1 MDTEYIEEHE
11 NLAEDLDDNT
21 LNEIGSEIVAGF
33 EEDEDTVAEWRE
45 NNDEWI
51 KLAAQVKEKKSYPWP
66 NAANIKFPLLT
77 TAAMQFNSRA
87 YPALVPEK
95 DPIKARPVGYDEDGN
110 KQEIAK
116 RVGKHM
122 SYQILEQMDD
132 WEEDMD
138 RLCLILPIIGTV
150 FKKTYY
156 DPLTMKNISE
166 LVLPDDLTV
175 NYYAQSLGRAY
186 RKTHK
191 IYQTKNDLL
200 ENINSGLYVDCDVE
214 NLTPSDHKNG
224 TQDQI
229 QGLKEPAKHDNASPY
244 LVLECHTFYDLDDDG
259 YEEPYIIFVEYAS
272 KKVLRISRRY
282 DELNDVTI
290 NSKGNIVK
298 IEPTE
303 YFTKFSFVPN
313 PDGGFY
319 DLGFGNLLAPINE
332 VINTTTNQLLDAGT
346 LSNLQSG
353 FIGKGIKL
361 KTGNQRFEPGE
372 WKAVPTTGEDL
383 QKNIYPLPVREPSN
397 VLFQLLEMMIQAGQQ
412 LSATTNPMTGEN
424 PGQNQKATTTMAVIE
439 QGSKVFHS
447 IYKRLYRSLRK
458 EYKKLF
464 RLNGQYLSENEYFT
478 ILDTEE
484 ENIDTVF
491 REDYSES
498 NADVVPAAD
507 PTIATEQKKLAK
519 ASGLMEMLQ
528 LGTINPQEATKRIL
542 EAQEHHDIGTLMDVP
557 EQQPDAET
565 QLKMQEQQIE
575 QAKMQDESERKWAE
589 IELKKIEVM
598 AEAMKDMADAE
609 KNESEQTLK
618 AISEFYD
625 VLVKQDDLE
634 IKKLQTRLKEMEVGS
649 KLKQEM
655 NPRGD
660 TNGSD

>member
-1 MDTEYIEEHE
+1 MDLQYIETNE
-11 NLAEDLDDNT
+11 NLAEELDEQLLD
-21 LNEIGSEIVAGF
+21 EIGQEIVSGF
-33 EEDEDTVAEWRE
+33 DEDESTVQEWRD

-51 KLAAQVKEKKSYPWP
+51 KLASQVKEDKSFPWK

-87 YPALVPEK
+87 YPALVPDK
-95 DPIKARPVGYDEDGN
+95 KVVKARPIGSDSDGS
-110 KQEIAK
+110 KIESAK
-116 RVGKHM
+116 RVSNHM
-122 SYQILEQMDD
+122 SYQLLEEMDD

-138 RLCLILPIIGTV
+138 RLTLILPIIGTV

-156 DPLTMKNISE
+156 DPIEMKNVSE

-175 NYYAQSLGRAY
+175 NYYASSLETAY

-191 IYQTKNDLL
+191 LYQTKNSLM
-200 ENINSGLYVDCDVE
+200 ENINSGMYIDCDVDKLSYSE
-214 NLTPSDHKNG
+214 EHNG
-224 TQDQI
+224 TKDQI
-229 QGLKEPAKHDNASPY
+229 QGLKEPATNDSSTPY
-244 LVLECHTFYDLDDDG
+244 LILECHTFYDLDDDG
-259 YEEPYIIFVEYAS
+259 YEEPYVILVEYKS

-282 DELNDVTI
+282 DEINDVVVN
-290 NSKGNIVK
+290 NSGDIVK
-298 IEPTE
+298 ITPAE

-361 KTGNQRFEPGE
+361 KAGNQRFEPGE

-397 VLFQLLEMMIQAGQQ
+397 VLFQLLQMMVEAGQQ

-464 RLNGQYLSENEYFT
+464 ALNSKYLPAGTYFNV
-478 ILDTEE
+478 IDFEE
-484 ENIDTVF
+484 EDEFEQIKDG
-491 REDYSES
+491 DYSLNS
-498 NADVVPAAD
+498 VDVVPAAD
-507 PTIATEQKKLAK
+507 PTISTEQKKLAK
-519 ASGLMEMLQ
+519 ASGLMELLQ
-528 LGTINPQEATKRIL
+528 LGTINPQEATKQIL
-542 EAQEHHDIGTLMDVP
+542 EAQEQPNIEALMQMP
-557 EQQPDAET
+557 EQEPDAET
-565 QLKMQEQQIE
+565 QLKMQEQQLK
-575 QAKMQDESERKWAE
+575 QAEMQDESQRKWME
-589 IELKKIEVM
+589 LELKKMEVM

-618 AISEFYD
+618 AISEMYD

-634 IKKLQTRLKEMEVGS
+634 IKKLQTRLKEMEISGKMS
-649 KLKQEM
+649 E
-655 NPRGD
+655 GD
-660 TNGSD
+660 SNGD

>member
-1 MDTEYIEEHE
+1 
-11 NLAEDLDDNT
+11 
-21 LNEIGSEIVAGF
+21 
-33 EEDEDTVAEWRE
+33 
-45 NNDEWI
+45 
-51 KLAAQVKEKKSYPWP
+51 
-66 NAANIKFPLLT
+66 
-77 TAAMQFNSRA
+77 
-87 YPALVPEK
+87 
-95 DPIKARPVGYDEDGN
+95 
-110 KQEIAK
+110 
-116 RVGKHM
+116 
-122 SYQILEQMDD
+122 
-132 WEEDMD
+132 
-138 RLCLILPIIGTV
+138 
-150 FKKTYY
+150 
-156 DPLTMKNISE
+156 
-166 LVLPDDLTV
+166 
-175 NYYAQSLGRAY
+175 
-186 RKTHK
+186 
-191 IYQTKNDLL
+191 
-200 ENINSGLYVDCDVE
+200 
-214 NLTPSDHKNG
+214 
-224 TQDQI
+224 
-229 QGLKEPAKHDNASPY
+229 
-244 LVLECHTFYDLDDDG
+244 
-259 YEEPYIIFVEYAS
+259 
-272 KKVLRISRRY
+272 
-282 DELNDVTI
+282 
-290 NSKGNIVK
+290 
-298 IEPTE
+298 
-303 YFTKFSFVPN
+303 
-313 PDGGFY
+313 
-319 DLGFGNLLAPINE
+319 LGFGNLLAPINE

-361 KTGNQRFEPGE
+361 KAGNQRFEPGE

-542 EAQEHHDIGTLMDVP
+542 EAQEHHDIDALMDVP

-565 QLKMQEQQIE
+565 QLKMQEQQLE

>member
-1 MDTEYIEEHE
+1 MDTEYIRENE
-11 NLAEDLDDNT
+11 NLAEELDDDV
-21 LNEIGSEIVAGF
+21 LEEIGQEIVNGF
-33 EEDEDTVAEWRE
+33 EEDEDTVSEWRE

-95 DPIKARPVGYDEDGN
+95 DPIKARPVGYDENGE
-110 KQEIAK
+110 KQDIAK
-116 RVGKHM
+116 RIGKHM

-156 DPLTMKNISE
+156 DPLKMKNVSE

-175 NYYAQSLGRAY
+175 NYYAQSLETAY

-200 ENINSGLYVDCDVE
+200 ESVNSGLYVECDVE
-214 NLTPSDHKNG
+214 NLSHSDHKNG

-229 QGLKEPAKHDNASPY
+229 QGLKEPAKHDSASPY
-244 LVLECHTFYDLDDDG
+244 LILECHTFYDLDDDG
-259 YEEPYIIFVEYAS
+259 YEEPYIISVEYNS

-282 DELNDVTI
+282 DEFNDLTI
-290 NSKGNIVK
+290 NDKGDIVK

-361 KTGNQRFEPGE
+361 KAGNQRFEPGE

-447 IYKRLYRSLRK
+447 IYKRLYRALRK

-491 REDYSES
+491 RRDYSEF

-528 LGTINPQEATKRIL
+528 LGTINPQEATRRIL
-542 EAQEHHDIGTLMDVP
+542 EAQEHHDIDTLMDVP

-565 QLKMQEQQIE
+565 QLKMQEQQLE

-609 KNESEQTLK
+609 KNENDQTLK
-618 AISEFYD
+618 AISQFYD

-634 IKKLQTRLKEMEVGS
+634 IKKLQTRLKEMEIGG
-649 KLKQEM
+649 KIQQED
-655 NPRGD
+655 N
-660 TNGSD
+660 NGGN